1 MNRSTLRKL
10 GLFVVVVLGISWGLR
25 AVGFNVTSLTPERV
39 RAYVLSFG
47 PLAPVIYLAVYG
59 QPLVPL
65 PASVLTMAGGLAF
78 GPLWGLAAAVCGATI
93 RASGQ
98 FLIARRLGRDLVVRL
113 LRGSAE
119 RIDTRV
125 GTHGF
130 ATVLLIRLIP
140 NFPYDIQNLA
150 LGISRVRFWPYALAT
165 FLGIL
170 PASIVFVYLGDAL
183 IDSGQAWKLLAAV
196 LLVIC
201 MVWLQRRV
209 ARRARIS

>member
-1 MNRSTLRKL
+1 LLLLVL
-10 GLFVVVVLGISWGLR
+10 GLIWGLQ
-25 AVGFNVTSLTPERV
+25 AIGIDVTRLTPEGV
-39 RAYVLSFG
+39 RAYLLSFG
-47 PLAPVIYLAVYG
+47 ALAPVLYLAVYG
-59 QPLVPL
+59 QPIVPL
-65 PASVLTMAGGLAF
+65 PASVMTMAGGLAF
-78 GPLWGLAAAVCGATI
+78 GPLWGLVAAVCGATI

-119 RIDTRV
+119 RIDVRV

-140 NFPYDIQNLA
+140 NFPYDIQNFA
-150 LGISRVRFWPYALAT
+150 LGISRVRFWPYAGAT
-165 FLGIL
+165 LLGIM
-170 PASIVFVYLGDAL
+170 PASLAFVYLGDAL
-183 IDSGQAWKLLAAV
+183 IDSGQVWKLLAAV